1 MKNLKIKALAIMA
14 GWIGCVFAGV
24 AIVQLIAHYFGSEL
38 VMNLLVG
45 SLILWLI
52 YGVYQ
57 LILMKL
63 QWEAKVDALTDKHR

>member
-1 MKNLKIKALAIMA
+1 MDNLKVKAAVMLA

-63 QWEAKVDALTDKHR
+63 QWEAKVDELNHKR